1 MTELTFA
8 RVVDDAAAALSL
20 ALDRELTGHAVFTPQ
35 EALLLDDDGGEGV
48 VAFTDGVPTHV
59 RHTGTDRGG
68 DAALA
73 DLATTGPLR
82 VECYAGDDGDVARTA
97 QYAVAPGTP
106 AERLAGD
113 DALAERTREA
123 AREAG
128 IADADANTGDLDAV
142 EAFLA
147 DEQKVEAI
155 RDRAREEASKKPS
168 SRDPGKCS
176 RGSLRVLNP
185 HLKSR
190 LLRQ

>member
-35 EALLLDDDGGEGV
+35 EALLLDGDGEGV

-59 RHTGTDRGG
+59 HHTATGSGG
-68 DAALA
+68 SAALA

-82 VECYAGDDGDVARTA
+82 VECYVGDDGDAPRTDE
-97 QYAVAPGTP
+97 YAVAPGTP

-113 DALAERTREA
+113 DTLAQRTRDA
-123 AREAG
+123 ARESG
-128 IADADANTGDLDAV
+128 IAEAGDAGDLDAV

-155 RDRAREEASKKPS
+155 RDRAREEA
-168 SRDPGKCS
+168 RERAEEWGFDD
-176 RGSLRVLNP
+176 LNA
-185 HLKSR
+185 
-190 LLRQ
+190 

>member
-20 ALDRELTGHAVFTPQ
+20 ALDRELAGHAVLTPQ
-35 EALLLDDDGGEGV
+35 EALLLDDDGEGV

-59 RHTGTDRGG
+59 HHTATGRGG
-68 DAALA
+68 AAALA

-82 VECYAGDDGDVARTA
+82 VECYAGDDGGVPRTEE
-97 QYAVAPGTP
+97 YAVAPGTP

-113 DALAERTREA
+113 DDLAERTRTA
-123 AREAG
+123 AAAAG
-128 IADADANTGDLDAV
+128 VADAPASEGADLDAV

-155 RDRAREEASKKPS
+155 RDRAREEA
-168 SRDPGKCS
+168 RERAEEWGFDDLDGA
-176 RGSLRVLNP
+176 
-185 HLKSR
+185 
-190 LLRQ
+190 

>member
-35 EALLLDDDGGEGV
+35 DALLLDDGGEGV

-113 DALAERTREA
+113 DDLADRTRDA
-123 AREAG
+123 ARAAG
-128 IADADANTGDLDAV
+128 IADADASAGDLDAV

-155 RDRAREEASKKPS
+155 RDRAREEA
-168 SRDPGKCS
+168 RERAEEWGFDD
-176 RGSLRVLNP
+176 LDA
-185 HLKSR
+185 
-190 LLRQ
+190 